1 MPPSIFILESDPRVR
16 PVHLRWLT
24 HRFAEAVRLSRGE
37 VVAEMGIGVTP
48 TGRGRGVPVLW
59 SDTGVFISDAVEGE
73 LAEAKVSGW
82 GRVAARIE
90 NAKRIAGTYSLLAV
104 TGRCRSI
111 RLNGAWGN
119 SDARLTVDLEGWDG
133 SDVFVSADDATGF
146 IGLTE
151 RAAAVFRRFQ
161 GAMPSRGDICSVRG
175 QG

>member
-1 MPPSIFILESDPRVR
+1 MTEFSAGCVLREWGPDAAINLILESDPRVR

-59 SDTGVFISDAVEGE
+59 SDTGVFMSDAVEGE

-104 TGRCRSI
+104 TGPLPI
-111 RLNGAWGN
+111 
-119 SDARLTVDLEGWDG
+119 DPAR
-133 SDVFVSADDATGF
+133 TG
-146 IGLTE
+146 
-151 RAAAVFRRFQ
+151 
-161 GAMPSRGDICSVRG
+161 RGGIQMRG
-175 QG
+175 